1 MPNLAWFFLFC
12 KLKDASDIQ
21 SDAVLNYG
29 QWFYYGGI
37 FFFSKEYT
45 YNVLQVILELIIS

>member
-1 MPNLAWFFLFC
+1 MPNLAWLFLFC

-37 FFFSKEYT
+37 FFSARNTLTIFNTTGYLRT
-45 YNVLQVILELIIS
+45 YC

>member
-21 SDAVLNYG
+21 SDAVLNMASG
-29 QWFYYGGI
+29 FTMVE
-37 FFFSKEYT
+37 FFFQQGIHLQCTTGYLRT
-45 YNVLQVILELIIS
+45 YY

>member
-37 FFFSKEYT
+37 FFSARNTLTMY
-45 YNVLQVILELIIS
+45 YRLS